1 MNNLYHQVDNYYQD
15 ANAAGENCVEVAL
28 AGGDGEGEVD
38 GEDDEE
44 VGHDDEEQE
53 VDDEEEEEYGKEGGD
68 ICSDMVVAE
77 FDQAVHR
84 LREAG
89 IQVIS
94 NCNCMQCS

>member
-1 MNNLYHQVDNYYQD
+1 MNNPYHQVDNHYQD

-38 GEDDEE
+38 GEDDED
-44 VGHDDEEQE
+44 VDHDDDKRE
-53 VDDEEEEEYGKEGGD
+53 VDEEDEEEYGKEVGD
-68 ICSDMVVAE
+68 SYSSDLVVAE
-77 FDQAVHR
+77 FDQAVQQ

-94 NCNCMQCS
+94 NCMQCS

>member
-1 MNNLYHQVDNYYQD
+1 MDNHYQD

-28 AGGDGEGEVD
+28 AGDDGEGEVD
-38 GEDDEE
+38 GEDYVE
-44 VGHDDEEQE
+44 VDHDDEEQE

-68 ICSDMVVAE
+68 ICSDMVVPE

-94 NCNCMQCS
+94 NCMQCS